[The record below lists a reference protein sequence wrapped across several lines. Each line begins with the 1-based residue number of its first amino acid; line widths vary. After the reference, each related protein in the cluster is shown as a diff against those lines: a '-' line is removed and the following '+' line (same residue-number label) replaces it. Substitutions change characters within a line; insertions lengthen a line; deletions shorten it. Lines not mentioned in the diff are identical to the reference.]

1 MYLANVVVPCFTL
14 GHGCHPDWTA
24 ISAIGGWLGAAAA
37 LGAALVALY
46 LAGSERKKREAQ
58 QVAANKFAMMALW
71 PRLHRAQSDLG
82 GIGHALDKD
91 GDSPEA
97 GNRGDL
103 LALIDSLE
111 TELKAI
117 SALGMSLD
125 AAPSERLAAAVS
137 IAGYV
142 ARQAR
147 RIAAPEDVTML
158 QMLWYAPAVRK
169 SWAADARTAVAQL
182 LRFATEAENVVN
194 AVSGRVAPKYS
205 HNK

>member
-14 GHGCHPDWTA
+14 GHGCQADWTA

-37 LGAALVALY
+37 FGAALVALH

-58 QVAANKFAMMALW
+58 QVGANKFAMLGLW
-71 PRLHRAQSDLG
+71 PRLHRAQGDLS
-82 GIGHALDKD
+82 GIGSAVGKD
-91 GDSPEA
+91 GDAPEA
-97 GNRGDL
+97 RARHDL

-117 SALGMSLD
+117 SALGTSLD
-125 AAPSERLAAAVS
+125 TAPAERLAAAVS

-147 RIAAPEDVTML
+147 RIAAPENATML
-158 QMLWYAPAVRK
+158 QMLWYAPSVRM
-169 SWAADARTAVAQL
+169 SWAEDARTAVGQL
-182 LRFATEAENVVN
+182 LRFATEAEKVVN
-194 AVSGRVAPKYS
+194 AVSGRTAPNYS
-205 HNK
+205 DSK